1 MMMLSSTH
9 TNLMIRN
16 NVVYNTHRGPN
27 IYGTFIGLKIENN
40 TFVNITDYAVDIEAT
55 GGNNVLVRN
64 NIFRNV
70 RTPAVDV
77 VSATATQ
84 DHNFTG
90 DPMFVNEAGLDF
102 HLKSGSPAIDTGLN
116 TSDVT
121 QDYDGGSRPQGSS
134 TDIGAYEYHP

>member
-55 GGNNVLVRN
+55 GGNNVLVHN

-121 QDYDGGSRPQGSS
+121 QDYDGVSRPQGSS
-134 TDIGAYEYHP
+134 TDIGANEYHP

>member
-1 MMMLSSTH
+1 MMLSGTH
-9 TNLMIRN
+9 TNMTIRN
-16 NVVYNTHRGPN
+16 NIVYQTDRGPC
-27 IYGTFIGLKIENN
+27 IYGTFTGLKVENN
-40 TFVNITDYAVDIEAT
+40 TFVNMTDYAVDIEAT

-102 HLKSGSPAIDTGLN
+102 HLKSGSPAINTGVN
-116 TSDVT
+116 SPYVT
-121 QDYDGGSRPQGSS
+121 NDYDGRSRPQGST
-134 TDIGAYEYHP
+134 TDIGAYEY